1 MSRELLL
8 AGVLIS
14 ISTALKIFSVVAL
27 CKAPMHFEEVEH
39 RLHHAAPRKSQQISR
54 LWI

>member
-14 ISTALKIFSVVAL
+14 ISTALKIFSFVAL
-27 CKAPMHFEEVEH
+27 CKAPMHLEEIEH
-39 RLHHAAPRKSQQISR
+39 QPHYATPRRSQQTSQLRI
-54 LWI
+54 